1 MMKRLRKALL
11 LAVACPVLYAG
22 GCLLPL
28 RDAAVQAGA
37 SFVGEIIADTLAGL
51 FPPDDGG

>member
-1 MMKRLRKALL
+1 MMKKLRKALL
-11 LAVACPVLYAG
+11 LAVACPVLFAG

-37 SFVGEIIADTLAGL
+37 NFVGEIVADSLAGL

>member
-1 MMKRLRKALL
+1 MMKRLRKVLV
-11 LAVACPVLYAG
+11 LAVVCPMLFAG

-37 SFVGEIIADTLAGL
+37 NFVGDVIQDTLAGL
-51 FPPDDGG
+51 LPSDGGG